1 MIPQW
6 AALSHCQYN
15 NPDAY
20 DPDRYL
26 NHPGL
31 ATEYASSSDYQNR
44 DHYTYGAGRRICAG
58 IHLAERTQWRML
70 ARLLWAFRI
79 EHAVDEK
86 TGARIEIDTNAYE
99 EKLITGPKP
108 FRVQFI
114 PRSQQHIQLIE
125 RELKDVSG
133 LCKKWE

>member
-1 MIPQW
+1 MIPGW
-6 AALSHCQYN
+6 ALSHSHYK
-15 NPDAY
+15 NPDVY
-20 DPDRYL
+20 NPDRYL

-31 ATEYASSSDYQNR
+31 ATEYAASMDFQNR

-79 EHAVDEK
+79 EHAIDEV
-86 TGARIEIDTNAYE
+86 TGEKIEIDTEAYE

-108 FRVQFI
+108 FKVRFV
-114 PRSQQHIQLIE
+114 PRSKEHVRVIE
-125 RELKDVSG
+125 RELQSVSG
-133 LCKKWE
+133 LLKKWE

>member
-6 AALSHCQYN
+6 ALSHTHYP
-15 NPDAY
+15 NPSAY

-26 NHPGL
+26 NHPAL
-31 ATEYASSSDYQNR
+31 ATEYASSPDYENR

-70 ARLLWAFRI
+70 ARLLWAFKI

-86 TGARIEIDTNAYE
+86 GERIEIDTEAYE

-108 FRVQFI
+108 FRVRFT
-114 PRSQQHIQLIE
+114 PRSEAHVSVIW
-125 RELKDVSG
+125 KDLEAVGG
-133 LCKKWE
+133 LLKKWE

>member
-6 AALSHCQYN
+6 ALSHTYYS
-15 NPDAY
+15 NPSDY

-31 ATEYASSSDYQNR
+31 ATEYAASSDYENR

-79 EHAVDEK
+79 EHAVDENGEK
-86 TGARIEIDTNAYE
+86 IEIDTEAYE
-99 EKLITGPKP
+99 EKLIAGPKR
-108 FRVQFI
+108 FCVRFTLRTEKHAKV
-114 PRSQQHIQLIE
+114 IE
-125 RELKDVSG
+125 SELEVAQEV
-133 LCKKWE
+133 LEKWE

>member
-6 AALSHCQYN
+6 ALSHSQYE
-15 NPDAY
+15 DAAAY
-20 DPDRYL
+20 NPDRYL
-26 NHPGL
+26 QHPGL
-31 ATEYASSSDYQNR
+31 ATEYASSPDYQNR

-79 EHAVDEK
+79 EHAVDEE
-86 TGARIEIDTNAYE
+86 GVEIPIDTEAYE

-108 FRVQFI
+108 FQVRFT
-114 PRSQQHIQLIE
+114 PRSEKHVRVIE
-125 RELKDVSG
+125 RELQAVSG
-133 LCKKWE
+133 LLRKWE

>member
-6 AALSHCQYN
+6 ALSHSQYS
-15 NPDAY
+15 NPSVY
-20 DPDRYL
+20 NPDRYL

-31 ATEYASSSDYQNR
+31 ATEYTSSSDYENR

-79 EHAVDEK
+79 EHAIDEK
-86 TGARIEIDTNAYE
+86 GGKVEIDTEAYE

-108 FRVQFI
+108 FRVRFV
-114 PRSQQHIQLIE
+114 PRSEQHAQVIA
-125 RELKDVSG
+125 RELEAVEG
-133 LCKKWE
+133 LLKRWE